1 MSIFFRSRPP
11 ETRDSMVSWGSGED
25 YSPTQSVGSALS
37 VVPLYAAVKLIADGI
52 STMPVHCYTRRT
64 DGTRDKVALPRSI
77 AQPAVGTTVDWV
89 QRALISMLLRGNAF
103 GLLSGVSSN
112 GWPAD
117 VTWLNPEQVTWNESH
132 GWLYKGRPVERD
144 QMLHIPA
151 VTVPGEVLGISP
163 VQAFAAT
170 FEAAREAQTASKM
183 WAKNRAVP
191 GMKLKNTSQV
201 VTPEKA
207 DEISERAKAKVRH
220 GEPFVIGKDWDMDIL
235 SIPAGDAAFLE
246 SIKANATQ
254 IATIFNLPPEV
265 IGGSTGG
272 SLTYNTVE
280 QQLIQILTFGMRPW
294 MVKFEMA
301 VSAALMPR
309 PQYIKFNA
317 DALVRVDTKT
327 RYETHKIARE
337 IGLNNVDEL
346 REIEDLTPLPDGQ
359 GADYTP
365 TSVKGAAMTR
375 ETT

>member
-1 MSIFFRSRPP
+1 MSIFFGRSP
-11 ETRDSMVSWGSGED
+11 ETRDSAVSWGSGGD
-25 YSPTQSVGSALS
+25 YSSSLTASSALS

-52 STMPVHCYTRRT
+52 STMPVHCYARRS
-64 DGTRDKVALPRSI
+64 DGTRERVALPGSI
-77 AQPAVGTTVDWV
+77 AKPMTGTTVDWV
-89 QRALISMLLRGNAF
+89 QQALISMLLHGNAY
-103 GLLSGVSSN
+103 GLQVGTASN
-112 GWPAD
+112 GWPAG
-117 VTWLNPEQVTWNESH
+117 VAWLKPESVSWSKEY
-132 GWLYKGRPVERD
+132 GWLHNGRVIPPG

-163 VQAFAAT
+163 VRAFAGT
-170 FEAAREAQTASKM
+170 FDAAREAQTASKL
-183 WAKNRAVP
+183 WARNRAVP
-191 GMKLKNTSQV
+191 GMKLKNTAMV

-220 GEPFVIGKDWDMDIL
+220 GEPFVIGKDWDMDVL
-235 SIPAGDAAFLE
+235 TIPPGDAAFLD

-294 MVKFEMA
+294 MVKFEAA

-337 IGLNNVDEL
+337 IGLNSIDEL
-346 REIEDLTPLPDGQ
+346 REIEDLTPLPNGQ
-359 GADYTP
+359 GTDYAP
-365 TSVKGAAMTR
+365 TSVKGAASTR
-375 ETT
+375 ETTV